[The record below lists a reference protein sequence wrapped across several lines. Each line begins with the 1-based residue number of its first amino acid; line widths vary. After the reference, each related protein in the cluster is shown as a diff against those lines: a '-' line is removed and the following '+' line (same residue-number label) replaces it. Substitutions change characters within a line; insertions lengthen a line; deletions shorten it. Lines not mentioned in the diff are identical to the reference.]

1 MEHVF
6 FGHSTGNFLTK
17 PQCPEVRKKIIL
29 KARCKTV
36 EDLVRKQEEFI
47 TTKLA
52 CVQALRGAVYLSLIT
67 SRGSGNESELHYQ
80 NEKLDQT
87 GQDTAAK
94 NELIIDFVIL
104 RDWTLVRIK
113 RRL

>member
-1 MEHVF
+1 M
-6 FGHSTGNFLTK
+6 
-17 PQCPEVRKKIIL
+17 
-29 KARCKTV
+29 

-52 CVQALRGAVYLSLIT
+52 CVQALGGAVYLSLIT